1 MRTTA
6 VVQVMGLSLAILTG
20 AAGGQTKPATAPVDG
35 GAAMVAKLPEG
46 VSVLPEDAL
55 SAFRLVGPAGG
66 DAKLETVSAEGRE
79 FTKALRVRTGKRP
92 ENAWYLQ
99 LSARSVAPVEKGDV
113 LLATF
118 HLRCAESMTG
128 EGHTVFVFELGKDPW
143 PKSAEF
149 PVSAGATW
157 KRIYVPFVAARAFAA
172 GEAGINFQL
181 GLGGQTVEIGGISVI
196 NYDKKVK
203 LKDLP
208 NTVSSY
214 PGREP
219 DAAWRKPAAERIEK
233 LRKGDVTVVV
243 KDAKGGAVE
252 GAEVQAKMTR
262 HAFGF
267 GSAVSSE
274 GILDET
280 ENGRKFR
287 EFVEKHFN
295 KVVFE
300 NDLKWTEWGWEN
312 QDRRKRMFQ
321 ACDWL
326 RQRGIEVRGHCLVWP
341 SWKNMP
347 KDVQGLKGDPNALRK
362 RVNDHVTEEAG
373 VMRGKLVEWDV
384 INEPYSNHDVQDVLG
399 DDCMVEWFKLARAA
413 DANVELFINDYS
425 ILSQGGLDTAHQDHY
440 EKTIRFLIEKGA
452 PLDGIG
458 MQGHFGTKL
467 TAPTKMLEIL
477 DRFAK
482 LGKQIEVTEFDSDI
496 TDEELQA
503 DFTRDFHTTLFSHP
517 SVKGILMW
525 GFWESRHWK
534 PNGAMVRKDWTLKP
548 NGEAWVDL
556 VFKQWWTD
564 VKGKAD
570 AAGRYAVRGFL
581 GDYEITAISGGKSKT
596 VKASL
601 PKVGQGVKVL
611 LD

>member
-1 MRTTA
+1 ML
-6 VVQVMGLSLAILTG
+6 VLVLAS
-20 AAGGQTKPATAPVDG
+20 AASGQPQPPSQPGNG
-35 GAAMVAKLPEG
+35 GAKMDTRKLPEG
-46 VSVLPEDAL
+46 TPVLPEDAL
-55 SAFRLVGPAGG
+55 SAFRLSGG
-66 DAKLETVSAEGRE
+66 ETGNAKMESVAVEGRQ
-79 FTKALRVRTGKRP
+79 FGKALRVQTIKRP
-92 ENAWYLQ
+92 ANPWLVQ
-99 LSARSVAPVEKGDV
+99 LIARSAAAVEKGDV
-113 LLATF
+113 LLGTF
-118 HLRCAESMTG
+118 WLRCAESMTG
-128 EGHTVFVFELGKDPW
+128 EAATTFVFEVGRDPYT
-143 PKSAEF
+143 KSADF
-149 PVSAGATW
+149 LISAGTAW
-157 KRIYVPFVAARAFAA
+157 KLVHVPFLARQSFGV
-172 GEAGINFQL
+172 GEASINFQL
-181 GLGGQTVEIGGISVI
+181 GYGPQTVEIGGISVV
-196 NYDKKVK
+196 NYGKKVK

-208 NTVSSY
+208 HTSIDY
-214 PGREP
+214 AGREP
-219 DAAWRKPAAERIEK
+219 NAPWRKEAAERIEK
-233 LRKGDVTVVV
+233 LRKADLTVTVT
-243 KDAKGGAVE
+243 DAAGNPVAGADV
-252 GAEVQAKMTR
+252 AVKMTR

-267 GSAVSSE
+267 GSAVSAQGVMDTS
-274 GILDET
+274 
-280 ENGRKFR
+280 ENGDKYR
-287 EFVEKHFN
+287 EFIRKHFN

-300 NDLKWTEWGWEN
+300 NDLKWGDWAWEN
-312 QDRRKRMFQ
+312 LPNRQRMFK
-321 ACDWL
+321 AYDWL
-326 RQRGIEVRGHCLVWP
+326 HSGGIEVRGHCLVWP
-341 SWKNMP
+341 GWGNMP
-347 KDVQGLKGDPNALRK
+347 PDVKQKKDDKAALAK
-362 RVNDHVTEEAG
+362 RINDHVTEEAAA
-373 VMRGKLVEWDV
+373 MRGKLVEWDV

-548 NGEAWVDL
+548 NGQAWVDL

-581 GDYEITAISGGKSKT
+581 GDYEITATSGGKSKT

-601 PKVGQGVKVL
+601 PKAGQGMKVVL
-611 LD
+611 E